1 MVSRPAAKKEKKQRA
16 PLLAEDHDEED
27 GSLDE
32 GPSLADCTASIGS
45 EASFPGGPDDVPVC
59 LNPNDPKEV
68 KKHRRLIRNRMS
80 AQLHRERKKA
90 YIDKL
95 EAEVAQRDGV
105 IKALRHDND
114 KLRRLL
120 AAHGVA
126 CGAPD
131 EPASDPGATTH
142 EDSGSDGNADG
153 NATPEPRVG
162 NKRSADG
169 TMPNAAPVASPAKR
183 LAPGTML
190 AALACLMIFRAPP
203 THTRVD
209 PASTPRPLDSPRT
222 GGRVLMSVEEDALPR
237 SDDAA
242 SRAVTLVP
250 RALAPNEYA
259 KAHEPYLPPAAQ
271 YANASTVAFFCPS
284 TLRSMDD
291 FAPQRF
297 NSTRAL
303 EAEYKLRQR
312 YLKDQQQQLQ
322 RRRGQHVAA
331 GTAGAMVPV
340 VARRASGLGP
350 GMSSDTSVAIS
361 KLLLAQPENETA
373 AGPLVVR
380 AASADDYEDDG
391 GGEYGRGGAGAAAHL
406 RLVVPSSSLAGFAG
420 YGNTQPA
427 GWVEIG
433 CSMQS
438 ARFVD
443 FSS

>member
-1 MVSRPAAKKEKKQRA
+1 M
-16 PLLAEDHDEED
+16 
-27 GSLDE
+27 
-32 GPSLADCTASIGS
+32 
-45 EASFPGGPDDVPVC
+45 PVC

-105 IKALRHDND
+105 IKALRHDNY
-114 KLRRLL
+114 KLRQLL
-120 AAHGVA
+120 AANGIA
-126 CGAPD
+126 CCPE

-142 EDSGSDGNADG
+142 EDSDGTADG

-169 TMPNAAPVASPAKR
+169 TLTNAAPVASPAKR
-183 LAPGTML
+183 LAPGTLL
-190 AALACLMIFRAPP
+190 AALACLMIFGS
-203 THTRVD
+203 TSTRTAVVD
-209 PASTPRPLDSPRT
+209 PASAPRPLPRT
-222 GGRVLMSVEEDALPR
+222 GGRVLMSLEEAR
-237 SDDAA
+237 SDDA

-250 RALAPNEYA
+250 RSLAPRYA
-259 KAHEPYLPPAAQ
+259 KPPSYPLPPAAQ
-271 YANASTVAFFCPS
+271 YANTSTYFFCPS

-303 EAEYKLRQR
+303 EEEYKLRQR

-322 RRRGQHVAA
+322 RRRDQHAAA
-331 GTAGAMVPV
+331 GTAAGTAAGALVPV
-340 VARRASGLGP
+340 VRQRASGLGP
-350 GMSSDTSVAIS
+350 GMSSHTSVAIS

-380 AASADDYEDDG
+380 AASADDYQEDDD
-391 GGEYGRGGAGAAAHL
+391 GGEYGGGAAAEANL
-406 RLVVPSSSLAGFAG
+406 MLLVPSSSLAGFAG
-420 YGNTQPA
+420 FAGYGNMQPA